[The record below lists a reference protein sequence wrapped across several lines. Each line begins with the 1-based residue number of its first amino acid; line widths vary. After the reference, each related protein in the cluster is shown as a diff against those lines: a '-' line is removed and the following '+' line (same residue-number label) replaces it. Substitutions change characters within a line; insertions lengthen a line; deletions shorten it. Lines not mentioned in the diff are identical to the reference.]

1 MFDEPIDAPMRNY
14 CEIGVCVCDEPI
26 DAPMR
31 NYYEIDVCVCELY
44 MFDEPIMFQ
53 WEITVKLMCV
63 CVCVC
68 VVCGTKGRTSCY
80 NIVVQ
85 IKYKCKV
92 RHVLI
97 CEIHMNMW
105 WWIVIL

>member
-1 MFDEPIDAPMRNY
+1 MRNY

-53 WEITVKLMCV
+53 
-63 CVCVC
+63 
-68 VVCGTKGRTSCY
+68 
-80 NIVVQ
+80 
-85 IKYKCKV
+85 
-92 RHVLI
+92 
-97 CEIHMNMW
+97 
-105 WWIVIL
+105 

>member
-53 WEITVKLMCV
+53 
-63 CVCVC
+63 
-68 VVCGTKGRTSCY
+68 
-80 NIVVQ
+80 
-85 IKYKCKV
+85 
-92 RHVLI
+92 
-97 CEIHMNMW
+97 
-105 WWIVIL
+105 